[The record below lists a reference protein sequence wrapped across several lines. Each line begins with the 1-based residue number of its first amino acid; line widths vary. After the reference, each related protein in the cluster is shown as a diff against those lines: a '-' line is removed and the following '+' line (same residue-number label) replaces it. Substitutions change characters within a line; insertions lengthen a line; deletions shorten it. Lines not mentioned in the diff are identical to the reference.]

1 MLRTRRRRPRTA
13 LSAGLLVLL
22 TTLTALA
29 LPAPLAAA
37 QAQRV
42 ESWGD
47 NGAGQLGDGTNTDRH
62 TPVTLAGLTAAS
74 VTGLAAGR
82 SHGLALLSNGTVK
95 AWGNNFFGQL
105 GDGTTT
111 NHPTPGGV
119 RELSGVTAV
128 AAGCGH
134 SLALLDDGTVRA
146 WGSNSVGQLGN
157 GTTGG
162 TSTTPIPVSGLSNV
176 TAVATSCDHSLAL
189 LANGTVRAWGDN
201 AFGQLGNGTT
211 GGISNIPV
219 PVSGLGGVRDIAA
232 GFDHSLARLANGTVR
247 AWGNNSNGE
256 LGNGTTGGISNVPI
270 PVSGLSGV
278 RDVAAGGG
286 FSLARL
292 ANGTVRAWGNNSNG
306 ELGNGTTVSESNVP
320 VPVSGL
326 GGVRDIAAGSSHSL
340 ARLANGTVHAWGSNF
355 SGQLGN
361 GSTADSNLPVPV
373 RTGIGYVRYIAA
385 SVTPFTASTSL
396 AA

>member
-1 MLRTRRRRPRTA
+1 MLRTRRRRPRSVP
-13 LSAGLLVLL
+13 SAGLLVLL
-22 TTLTALA
+22 TTLAAFA
-29 LPAPLAAA
+29 LPAPMAAA

-47 NGAGQLGDGTNTDRH
+47 NGVGQLGDGTDTDRH
-62 TPVTLAGLTAAS
+62 TPVTVSGLTAAG

-82 SHGLALLSNGTVK
+82 IHGLALLSNGTVK
-95 AWGNNFFGQL
+95 AWGHNFFGQL

-134 SLALLDDGTVRA
+134 SLALLSDGTVRA
-146 WGSNSVGQLGN
+146 WGDNALGQLGI
-157 GTTGG
+157 GVTGG
-162 TSTTPIPVSGLSNV
+162 TSTTPVPVSGLSKV

-189 LANGTVRAWGDN
+189 LSDGTVRAWGGN
-201 AFGQLGNGTT
+201 STGQLGNGTT
-211 GGISNIPV
+211 TDSNVPV

-232 GFDHSLARLANGTVR
+232 GFNHSLARLANGTVR
-247 AWGNNSNGE
+247 AWGGNSTGQ
-256 LGNGTTGGISNVPI
+256 LGNGTTADSNVPV
-270 PVSGLSGV
+270 PVSGLGGV
-278 RDVAAGGG
+278 RDVAAGGF

-306 ELGNGTTVSESNVP
+306 ELGNGSAVGESPVP

-340 ARLANGTVHAWGSNF
+340 ARLANGTVRAWGGNST
-355 SGQLGN
+355 GQLGN
-361 GSTADSNLPVPV
+361 GTTDDSNVPVPV

-385 SVTPFTASTSL
+385 AVTPFTTSTSL